1 MELINGNTFSDQR
14 GILRFVNDFQCDGIK
29 RFYTITHP
37 DTSIIRAWQG
47 HKLETKH
54 FFVTKGKF
62 LICWVEIDNW
72 ENPGKDMKVHQ
83 QILSADSPQVMII
96 PGGNA
101 NGIKAL
107 EADSQVMIFSDL
119 SLEEAKD
126 DNYRWGKDYFNGW
139 KNAFHSVSQN

>member
-1 MELINGNTFSDQR
+1 MIIIKGNSFTDSR
-14 GILRFVNDFQCDGIK
+14 GTLQFVNNFHFEGIK

-47 HKLETKH
+47 HKVETKH

-72 ENPGKDMKVHQ
+72 DNPGKDLIVNQ
-83 QILSADSPQVMII
+83 QILEADEPQILII

-107 EADSQVMIFSDL
+107 EADSQLIVFSDL
-119 SLEEAKD
+119 TLEEAKD
-126 DNYRWGKDYFNGW
+126 DDYRWKAEYF
-139 KNAFHSVSQN
+139 KKSDTVFHGD